1 MRKYMRQMA
10 RYNMERA
17 GLSKVNKKQ
26 ADGRSYFS
34 KHWREFYR

>member
-10 RYNMERA
+10 RAAMERA

-26 ADGRSYFS
+26 ADGKSYFS
-34 KHWREFYR
+34 KHWQEFCR